1 MWGYNERVFLDY
13 SDHEFLRR
21 FKKYYNKV
29 FVLSQTVYQDY
40 SAKSDPIDVALKRL
54 KLFCESIH
62 GCEKNTLKEKIEFSI
77 PILKR
82 TLFLVLKNRSLLP
95 FAIAYKYY
103 FRK

>member
-1 MWGYNERVFLDY
+1 M
-13 SDHEFLRR
+13 
-21 FKKYYNKV
+21 
-29 FVLSQTVYQDY
+29 SQTVYQDY